1 MIEFLPLIPLLAV
14 VAMSWPLIVADFSEH
29 RLPNK
34 YTVTLIVLTTA
45 SLVGH
50 GLATSEYSRLGQSLL
65 AMALTFGIGWLLA
78 KYADLG
84 MGDVKLLVSL
94 NGWLAWNDPWLVIVS
109 LAVGLVAANVFAVAV
124 WLKRKDP
131 KEHIA
136 LGPFLLLGFY
146 VMSISPG
153 WQIFTAAVSS
163 LA

>member
-1 MIEFLPLIPLLAV
+1 MLEFVPLIPLVAV
-14 VAMSWPLIVADFSEH
+14 VAMSWQLIVADFSEH

-34 YTVTLIVLTTA
+34 YTVTLIVVA
-45 SLVGH
+45 
-50 GLATSEYSRLGQSLL
+50 ATSLSGYAIATNEYSRLSQSLI

-94 NGWLAWNDPWLVIVS
+94 NGWLAWSDPWLVALS
-109 LAVGLVAANVFAVAV
+109 LVVGLVTANVFALAV

-146 VMSISPG
+146 VIAITPG

>member
-1 MIEFLPLIPLLAV
+1 MLEFVPLIPLLAI
-14 VAMSWPLIVADFSEH
+14 VAVSWQLIVADFSEH

-34 YTVTLIVLTTA
+34 YTGTLIVVSVA
-45 SLVGH
+45 SLSGYAI
-50 GLATSEYSRLGQSLL
+50 ATNEYSRLSQTLI
-65 AMALTFGIGWLLA
+65 AMALSFGSGWLLA

-94 NGWLAWNDPWLVIVS
+94 NGWLAWNDPWLVALS
-109 LAVGLVAANVFAVAV
+109 LVVGLVAANIFAVAV
-124 WLKRKDP
+124 WIKRKDP

-146 VMSISPG
+146 VIAITPG

>member
-1 MIEFLPLIPLLAV
+1 MLEFVPLIPLVAV
-14 VAMSWPLIVADFSEH
+14 VAMSWQLIVADFSEH

-34 YTVTLIVLTTA
+34 YTVTLIVVA
-45 SLVGH
+45 
-50 GLATSEYSRLGQSLL
+50 ATSLSGYAIATNEYSRLSHSLI

-94 NGWLAWNDPWLVIVS
+94 NGWLAWSDPWLVALS
-109 LAVGLVAANVFAVAV
+109 LVVGLVTANIFALAI
-124 WLKRKDP
+124 WIKRKDP

-136 LGPFLLLGFY
+136 LGPFLLPGFY
-146 VMSISPG
+146 VIAITPG

>member
-1 MIEFLPLIPLLAV
+1 MPLLAV
-14 VAMSWPLIVADFSEH
+14 VAVSWQLIAADFSEH

-34 YTVTLIVLTTA
+34 YTVTLIVLTVA
-45 SLVGH
+45 SLSGYAI
-50 GLATSEYSRLGQSLL
+50 ATNEYSRLRQTVF

-94 NGWLAWNDPWLVIVS
+94 NGWLAWNDPWLVALS
-109 LAVGLVAANVFAVAV
+109 LVVGLVAANIFAVAV
-124 WLKRKDP
+124 WIKRKDP

-146 VMSISPG
+146 VIAITPG

>member
-1 MIEFLPLIPLLAV
+1 
-14 VAMSWPLIVADFSEH
+14 MSWQLIVADFSEH

-34 YTVTLIVLTTA
+34 YTVTLIVVT
-45 SLVGH
+45 
-50 GLATSEYSRLGQSLL
+50 ATSLSGYAIATNEYSRLSQSLI

-94 NGWLAWNDPWLVIVS
+94 NGWLAWSDPWLVALS
-109 LAVGLVAANVFAVAV
+109 LVVGLLAANIFAVAV
-124 WLKRKDP
+124 WIKRKDP

-146 VMSISPG
+146 AIAITPG

>member
-1 MIEFLPLIPLLAV
+1 VLEFVPLIPLLAI
-14 VAMSWPLIVADFSEH
+14 VAVSWQLIVADFSEH

-34 YTVTLIVLTTA
+34 YTVTLIVVTVA
-45 SLVGH
+45 SLSGYAI
-50 GLATSEYSRLGQSLL
+50 ATHEYSRLSQTLI

-78 KYADLG
+78 RYADLG
-84 MGDVKLLVSL
+84 MGDVKLLVTL
-94 NGWLAWNDPWLVIVS
+94 NGWLAWSDPWLVALS
-109 LAVGLVAANVFAVAV
+109 LVVGLLAANIFAVAV
-124 WLKRKDP
+124 WIKRKDP

-146 VMSISPG
+146 VIAITPG

>member
-1 MIEFLPLIPLLAV
+1 MLEFVPLIPLLAV
-14 VAMSWPLIVADFSEH
+14 FAVSWQLTVADLSEH

-34 YTVTLIVLTTA
+34 YTLSLIVVTSSALSA
-45 SLVGH
+45 HAV
-50 GLATSEYSRLGQSLL
+50 ATNEYSRLSQSLV
-65 AMALTFGIGWLLA
+65 AMTLTFGIGWLLA

-94 NGWLAWNDPWLVIVS
+94 NGWLAWNDPWLVALSLVVGMVLANLFA
-109 LAVGLVAANVFAVAV
+109 LAV
-124 WLKRKDP
+124 WIKRKDP

-136 LGPFLLLGFY
+136 LGPFLLLGFF
-146 VMSISPG
+146 VIAITPG